1 MKTIFGLTLKAAVRD
16 PFLLFW
22 SIILPIGGTVSLGLF
37 IKQPGYPL
45 RIMIGMM
52 AAGVLFY
59 AFTTTAFA
67 ILSQRRRGVYNLLH
81 VTPMPLWEYICS
93 VSGAWTLVS
102 LLCSML
108 VLVVG
113 ILTFKLGIIA
123 VSILMLLPIVLVAAI
138 GYVLLSFF
146 VSSLC
151 KTEAHAS
158 IVTNIVAMPLLFCS
172 DAFYGLE
179 KAPVWLRT
187 ITHLNPFQWFVNGLR
202 SSLSQDV
209 SAWLVSMGLLLL
221 ILTITLILAVRTF
234 KFADA

>member
-1 MKTIFGLTLKAAVRD
+1 MKSIFGLTLKSAIRD

-22 SIILPIGGTVSLGLF
+22 SIFLPIGGSVSLGLF
-37 IKQPGYPL
+37 IKQTGYSL
-45 RIMIGMM
+45 RIVIGMM

-59 AFTTTAFA
+59 AFTTTAFN
-67 ILSQRRRGVYNLLH
+67 ILSQRRRGVYNLLL

-102 LLCSML
+102 FLCAML

-113 ILTFKLGIIA
+113 RLTFQFYLSVI
-123 VSILMLLPIVLVAAI
+123 SILMLLPVVFIAAI

-158 IVTNIVAMPLLFCS
+158 MVTNLVAMPLLFCS
-172 DAFYGLE
+172 DAFYELD
-179 KAPVWLRT
+179 KAPMWLQT
-187 ITHLNPFQWFVNGLR
+187 ITRLNPFQWFINGLR
-202 SSLSQDV
+202 SSLV
-209 SAWLVSMGLLLL
+209 LNVGAWLVSIGLLLL
-221 ILTITLILAVRTF
+221 IMVIALTLAVRTF
-234 KFADA
+234 KYSH